1 MQIIVFIRIIPTAHI
16 ILYYFPLSFF
26 HVSLTGGF
34 PCQPFSSRGAQGGF
48 NDERGQLYRE
58 IVRVLKGSIPKSF
71 ILENVVG
78 LISMG
83 EEIGRQ
89 KEKGE
94 VGSVFA
100 TILKAFEEC
109 GYTVSWKL
117 INSRHYVAQNRERVY
132 IVGVRNDLVGKDNTK
147 KWNWDWY
154 DKILDGTSNDHET
167 NQIVVWDIMEP
178 PDSPSVS
185 ECVLTQQQWTKLQD
199 IHSKRNGISDAYINP
214 NQKAPTLISSYKRAG
229 SHTSKFIGTERD
241 GTKNDIPRFLTPREC
256 LRIMG
261 FGEDFYAPSISK
273 DGNDASAHFYAGI
286 GNAVVP
292 QVISS
297 IGKELLICLQ
307 P

>member
-1 MQIIVFIRIIPTAHI
+1 MCQSLQIIICIFSSNLP
-16 ILYYFPLSFF
+16 FSFF
-26 HVSLTGGF
+26 HISLTGGF
-34 PCQPFSSRGAQGGF
+34 PCQPFSSRGTQGGF

-58 IVRVLKGSIPKSF
+58 IVRVLKGSTPKSF

-83 EEIGRQ
+83 ESVGRQ

-100 TILKAFEEC
+100 TILEAFEEC
-109 GYTVSWKL
+109 GYDVSWKL
-117 INSRHYVAQNRERVY
+117 INSRHYVPQNRERVY
-132 IVGVRNDLVGKDNTK
+132 IVGIRNDLVDKDDIK

-154 DKILDGTSNDHET
+154 DKILDGSSTEHET
-167 NQIVVWDIMEP
+167 DSTVVRNMMEP
-178 PDSPSVS
+178 PNSPA
-185 ECVLTQQQWTKLQD
+185 VLEAVMTSQQWSKLKD
-199 IHSKRNGISDAYINP
+199 IHSKRNGIGYAYINP
-214 NQKAPTLISSYKRAG
+214 NQKAPTLISSYKRTG
-229 SHTSKFIGTERD
+229 NHTSKFIGTEKD

-273 DGNDASAHFYAGI
+273 DGNEATSHFYAGI

-297 IGKELLICLQ
+297 IGKELVKCLQ
-307 P
+307 QP